1 MRTPSLAGLALALAL
16 PVAAGAQSAPLRS
29 APARARVVVRAAV
42 PAPAAAARPLPGRW
56 LATVTDGTRGDAVH
70 FTVSPDGA
78 ELRDVSFAGYWKCST
93 GRAIASLELA
103 RLGPP
108 KSVPVQAGVF
118 ANVQTRAA
126 WWWETSGRFTSP
138 TTAEG
143 SYRQASKNAGCDSRR
158 LHWTAR
164 RIGD

>member
-1 MRTPSLAGLALALAL
+1 MRIPSLAGLALALAL
-16 PVAAGAQSAPLRS
+16 PVVAGAQPAASLRT
-29 APARARVVVRAAV
+29 APARVRAVV
-42 PAPAAAARPLPGRW
+42 PAAVVARAARPLPGRW
-56 LATVTDGTRGDAVH
+56 IAAVSDGTRGDAVH

-78 ELRDVSFAGYWKCST
+78 ELRDVSFAGYWRCSNGT
-93 GRAIASLELA
+93 ALGALELA

-108 KSVPVQAGVF
+108 KPVPVQAGVF
-118 ANVQTRAA
+118 SNVQTRAA

>member
-1 MRTPSLAGLALALAL
+1 MRTSSLAGLALALAL
-16 PVAAGAQSAPLRS
+16 PSVGGAQSAPLR
-29 APARARVVVRAAV
+29 AVPARARAVATAA
-42 PAPAAAARPLPGRW
+42 PAPAVRPLPGRW
-56 LATVTDGTRGDAVH
+56 MATVRDGTRGDVVH

-78 ELRDVSFAGYWKCST
+78 ELRDVSFAGFWKCSN
-93 GRAIASLELA
+93 GRATGSLELA

-108 KSVPVQAGVF
+108 KPVPVAAGTF

-143 SYRQASKNAGCDSRR
+143 SYRQAAKNAGCDSHR

>member
-1 MRTPSLAGLALALAL
+1 M
-16 PVAAGAQSAPLRS
+16 
-29 APARARVVVRAAV
+29 
-42 PAPAAAARPLPGRW
+42 
-56 LATVTDGTRGDAVH
+56 ATVSDGTRGDAVH

-93 GRAIASLELA
+93 GRALPSLELA

-108 KSVPVQAGVF
+108 KPVPVQAGSF